1 MDFSE
6 VYRGRNILITGDT
19 GFKGSWLALW
29 LHKLGAKVTGI
40 GLDPKTSRDN
50 YNVCGLGSVI
60 THHTC
65 DIRHYD
71 KIHEIFTATNPEM
84 VFHLAAQPLVSESYL
99 SPRET
104 FEINTQGTANIL
116 ESTRHTPS
124 IQVGVMVTS
133 DKCYENQEWVH
144 GYRET
149 DPLGGHD
156 PYSASKGAAEIV
168 ISSYARSFFSKDC
181 APVISSVRAGNVIG
195 GGDWSENRIIPDLM
209 RSLEE
214 KKPIKLR
221 NPGAI
226 RPWQHVLDP
235 LYGYLLLGAKMIVNG
250 HSFSGAWNFGPLYQN
265 SLTVEDL
272 IRKFIEQGKRGEMKI
287 PGDRENFHE
296 TGHLSL
302 DISKSVHQLGWHPVL
317 DVDTMIQLT
326 LDEYRVDGL
335 STEAV
340 FNQRCDHIDEYIN
353 LQRV

>member
-1 MDFSE
+1 MDLSE
-6 VYRGRNILITGDT
+6 VYNGRNVLITGDT

-29 LHKLGAKVTGI
+29 LHKFGATVTGI

-65 DIRHYD
+65 DIRHYV
-71 KIHEIFTATNPEM
+71 KIQEIFTATNPDM
-84 VFHLAAQPLVSESYL
+84 VFHLAAQPLVSESYT

-116 ESTRHTPS
+116 ESIRHTPS
-124 IQVGVMVTS
+124 IQAGVMVTS

-181 APVISSVRAGNVIG
+181 APVISSARAGNVIG
-195 GGDWSENRIIPDLM
+195 GGDWSENRIIPDFM

-214 KKPIKLR
+214 RRPIDLR
-221 NPGAI
+221 NPWAV
-226 RPWQHVLDP
+226 RPWQHVLEP
-235 LYGYLLLGAKMIVNG
+235 LYGYLLLGARMITKG
-250 HSFSGAWNFGPLYQN
+250 HSFSGGWNFGPLYRN

-272 IRKFIEQGKRGEMKI
+272 IKRFIEQGKQGR
-287 PGDRENFHE
+287 
-296 TGHLSL
+296 
-302 DISKSVHQLGWHPVL
+302 
-317 DVDTMIQLT
+317 
-326 LDEYRVDGL
+326 
-335 STEAV
+335 
-340 FNQRCDHIDEYIN
+340 
-353 LQRV
+353 